1 MTGKNN
7 DSSSGTKL
15 FLTNLLSQ
23 YGLQLAKYII
33 PLLTLPYLARVLS
46 LDGYGIRSYVLSA
59 MTLMSVILEFG
70 FMQSATKKIAE
81 NREDK
86 RQAGLITGAVLEAKV
101 ILIMLA
107 GVFLCILTLAIPLL
121 NENKLYVAISYVA
134 ISLNSL
140 LPDFVFMGYETM
152 GILTSR
158 YVVSK
163 GIGLILTFALVH
175 SESDLLLV
183 PLIDVGTS
191 VIALIQTY
199 FGLKRITGVRISFPC
214 IGAGVQELKESAAY
228 FVSNFSSTLFNSY
241 TTMAI
246 GIFFKN
252 PADVALWSLSMTVV
266 STIQALYSPIYNSL
280 YAYMVARKRLLLF
293 KRVVHA
299 GLIGATT
306 LSVLVVVFSELLMR
320 ILGGEG
326 YAHGSYLISVMAPVI
341 WLSFFSLVFG
351 WPLLGAFGFTKHVT
365 YTTIASGILS
375 VFAITAVGLSG
386 YGTLATMA
394 VVRCL
399 TEALLCC
406 SRVGIAYVKRGDM
419 VRMSA
424 ACKSAGED

>member
-33 PLLTLPYLARVLS
+33 PSLTLPYLARVLS

-121 NENKLYVAISYVA
+121 NENKLYVAISYVD

-214 IGAGVQELKESAAY
+214 IGAGVQELKESGFFY
-228 FVSNFSSTLFNSY
+228 FSFLPPSY

-326 YAHGSYLISVMAPVI
+326 YAHGSYLISMMAPVI

>member
-163 GIGLILTFALVH
+163 LSLIH
-175 SESDLLLV
+175 ISEPTRQAEISYAV
-183 PLIDVGTS
+183 
-191 VIALIQTY
+191 
-199 FGLKRITGVRISFPC
+199 FCLKKKKKKK
-214 IGAGVQELKESAAY
+214 KE
-228 FVSNFSSTLFNSY
+228 N
-241 TTMAI
+241 
-246 GIFFKN
+246 
-252 PADVALWSLSMTVV
+252 
-266 STIQALYSPIYNSL
+266 
-280 YAYMVARKRLLLF
+280 
-293 KRVVHA
+293 
-299 GLIGATT
+299 
-306 LSVLVVVFSELLMR
+306 
-320 ILGGEG
+320 
-326 YAHGSYLISVMAPVI
+326 
-341 WLSFFSLVFG
+341 
-351 WPLLGAFGFTKHVT
+351 
-365 YTTIASGILS
+365 
-375 VFAITAVGLSG
+375 
-386 YGTLATMA
+386 
-394 VVRCL
+394 
-399 TEALLCC
+399 
-406 SRVGIAYVKRGDM
+406 
-419 VRMSA
+419 
-424 ACKSAGED
+424 

>member
-152 GILTSR
+152 EILTSR

-214 IGAGVQELKESAAY
+214 IGAGVQELKESAVY

-241 TTMAI
+241 TTIAI

-326 YAHGSYLISVMAPVI
+326 YAHGSYLISMMAPVI

-386 YGTLATMA
+386 YGTLAAMA

-424 ACKSAGED
+424 ACKSAGGD